1 MEFHKVIEEQNNS
14 NYAYL
19 NERVAVRSVIYIK
32 DRVLLVYSNKGY
44 YKFPGGGVEP
54 EESYEAALIREIRE
68 ETGYVNGQVKHKM
81 GTVIE
86 RRIDE
91 YDSNALFQMTSHYY
105 LCELIDEYKVN
116 QELDDYEHAEQF
128 TPVWINPEKA
138 ARQNQI
144 KIDEL
149 EQNSFRVRE
158 NYVLEELNQ
167 FMKQN

>member
-1 MEFHKVIEEQNNS
+1 MEFHKVIEGQNNS
-14 NYAYL
+14 NYTYL
-19 NERVAVRSVIYIK
+19 NERVAVRSVIYK
-32 DRVLLVYSNKGY
+32 EDRVLLVHSNKGY
-44 YKFPGGGVEP
+44 YKFPGGGVELK
-54 EESYEAALIREIRE
+54 ESHEAALIREIRE

-138 ARQNQI
+138 IRQNQI

-149 EQNSFRVRE
+149 EQNSFLMRE
-158 NYVLEELNQ
+158 NYVLEKLNQ